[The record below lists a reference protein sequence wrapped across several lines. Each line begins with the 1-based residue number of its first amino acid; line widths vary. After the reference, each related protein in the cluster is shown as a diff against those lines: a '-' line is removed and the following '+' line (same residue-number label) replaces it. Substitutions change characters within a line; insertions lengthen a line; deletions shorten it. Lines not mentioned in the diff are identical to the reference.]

1 MSLSSE
7 PKPSW
12 QSLPCTVTL
21 LTAPLVLHRLSL
33 LWAGQPRGGWLWA
46 ARTAV
51 QATSLWKYQGQKD
64 NAFSWDMKKE
74 AALLRWPRH
83 AEVTWLH
90 RVRAVPAAS
99 HPALSLAP
107 WRGMGRTAF
116 TTWTCCHS
124 HPDVSCYLT
133 SALSSPFAAS
143 SQRRSGPFK
152 NELCAWAVPPPLGPD
167 PHWCPCPGGAQLAQH
182 GRCQLPIQLADGW
195 LGMGGDRPWGWLPHG
210 PLVVGCQN
218 MCDVCIS
225 DNAESCSASITP
237 PASRRPKPAQV
248 WVASPPCW
256 EPIFL
261 NQRSFFGISLW
272 GGAVVWGSVYFCK
285 HRVRACRHLLS
296 QTESAV
302 LGTLIH

>member
-21 LTAPLVLHRLSL
+21 LTAPLVPHRLSL

-152 NELCAWAVPPPLGPD
+152 NELCAWAVPPPLGPA
-167 PHWCPCPGGAQLAQH
+167 PRWCPCPGGAQLAQH

-195 LGMGGDRPWGWLPHG
+195 LGMGGIVPGGGCPMDHWWWGAKT
-210 PLVVGCQN
+210 CA
-218 MCDVCIS
+218 M
-225 DNAESCSASITP
+225 SASLTMQ
-237 PASRRPKPAQV
+237 K
-248 WVASPPCW
+248 
-256 EPIFL
+256 
-261 NQRSFFGISLW
+261 
-272 GGAVVWGSVYFCK
+272 
-285 HRVRACRHLLS
+285 
-296 QTESAV
+296 AV
-302 LGTLIH
+302 LPPLHHQLPGDQSQLRFGLPPLHVGSPSS